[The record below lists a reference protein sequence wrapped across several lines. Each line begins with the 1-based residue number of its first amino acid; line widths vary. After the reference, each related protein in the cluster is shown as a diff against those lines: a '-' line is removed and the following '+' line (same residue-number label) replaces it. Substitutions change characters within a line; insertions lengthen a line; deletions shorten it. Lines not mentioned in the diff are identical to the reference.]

1 MDKSQ
6 KNKEQ
11 EVRAWWIFIILV
23 AVFIICIFFIL
34 AIQYHWWGWFINRND
49 AQYDSADPL
58 TWVLASLIGA
68 TLYLM
73 GQIATYFPKIGE
85 KRDADN
91 QNDFIRSTYW
101 YAATLIRAPILTV
114 VVMWLL
120 INLSV
125 GIGNS
130 TLKETVAVNDNTP
143 VAAATA
149 SGNAPVATATASG
162 NAPVATATASGNTAA
177 DENTN
182 NGQNDTA
189 NGAATDFGVSVNFA
203 NFPDIVNLG
212 IAFILGFYSRVARK
226 QLDIL
231 AKYLF
236 TRAWALAEMGYE
248 ISASSPDTILLGEA
262 YTFKTEP
269 KMDVVWTANIGN
281 VGAESGIYT
290 APEKA
295 ENYNN
300 NVVVLAY
307 LRSEP
312 TSTQAKQFT
321 LKLFRITG
329 NPEIAA
335 GKSATLK
342 LEKKL
347 EKLGDAAIDLTKAS
361 WTCDVPGV
369 ITDSDAN
376 GEKVGESISFTAPAE
391 ARDLVFTAKYETYD
405 ARFSVTVTK

>member
-1 MDKSQ
+1 MSRIEDK
-6 KNKEQ
+6 KKQ
-11 EVRAWWIFIILV
+11 ERRAWWIFVILV
-23 AVFIICIFFIL
+23 VVLIVCIFFIL
-34 AIQYHWWGWFINRND
+34 AIQYHWWGWFANRNE
-49 AQYDSADPL
+49 AKYDFADPL

-73 GQIATYFPKIGE
+73 GQIATFYPKINE
-85 KRDADN
+85 KPDADN

-114 VVMWLL
+114 VIMWML

-125 GIGNS
+125 SMGGSTTSAEAAGNVQDVSGTVGDGLGI
-130 TLKETVAVNDNTP
+130 
-143 VAAATA
+143 
-149 SGNAPVATATASG
+149 
-162 NAPVATATASGNTAA
+162 
-177 DENTN
+177 
-182 NGQNDTA
+182 
-189 NGAATDFGVSVNFA
+189 SVNFA
-203 NFPDIVNLG
+203 NFPDTVNLG

-248 ISASSPDTILLGEA
+248 VSALAPDTLLLGET

-269 KMDVVWTANIGN
+269 KMDVVWTTNIGSI
-281 VGAESGIYT
+281 GAESGVYT

-312 TSTQAKQFT
+312 TSTQAKQVT

-329 NPEIAA
+329 DSEIAS
-335 GKSATLK
+335 GNSATLK
-342 LEKKL
+342 LEKKI
-347 EKLGDAAIDLTKAS
+347 EKLGDVVIDLTNAR

-369 ITDSDAN
+369 ITGSDAN

-405 ARFSVTVTK
+405 ARFTVTVNGTA